1 MGNDSNQLTIVGR
14 AGKLLTAI
22 LKVLETETAEVRI
35 RVMMACGKECAR
47 LPCPPEWTSSLDIVA
62 KIVERTSDVK
72 ERIELLNQE
81 VPWCAEWVYDENMIF
96 SECYEC
102 GCLLV
107 QDELI
112 KDCAVWCDCSIGWVK
127 EILETLLQLPVH
139 VELVSSIGRGDKT
152 CKYLVKISST
162 SNGQFQY
169 IRDPALFIY

>member
-1 MGNDSNQLTIVGR
+1 MTNDSNQLKIEGR
-14 AGKLLTAI
+14 AGKLLTAM
-22 LKVLETETAEVRI
+22 LRALESESTEVQT

-47 LPCPPEWTSSLDIVA
+47 LPCPPEGQSSLDLVA

-81 VPWCAEWVYDENMIF
+81 VPWCAEWICEENTIF

-107 QDELI
+107 QSELI

-127 EILETLLQLPVH
+127 EILEALLQLPVK
-139 VELVSSIGRGDKT
+139 VELVSAIGRGDKT
-152 CKYLVKISST
+152 CKYLVKIPSE
-162 SNGQFQY
+162 SNKVLHHIG
-169 IRDPALFIY
+169 DPA